1 MSTIR
6 GLIIL
11 MNMLIEE
18 GILKFEQQEENSVG
32 IHSDTRRCVPTTN
45 LAFDNHIIIL
55 LHQPTTIFHFFFID
69 RSSSGYTSLGITL

>member
-1 MSTIR
+1 
-6 GLIIL
+6 

-45 LAFDNHIIIL
+45 LAFDNHFEISIL
-55 LHQPTTIFHFFFID
+55 QLPTID
-69 RSSSGYTSLGITL
+69 FRF